1 MEEIENY
8 LVSNNNSDI
17 SKDNETDYLENNADD
32 TLTLTNIVEKEEK
45 VNDNND
51 LKDIKVELEAL
62 KCKMAN
68 NENLLKEILSKIK

>member
-45 VNDNND
+45 VYA
-51 LKDIKVELEAL
+51 DI
-62 KCKMAN
+62 
-68 NENLLKEILSKIK
+68 